1 MRYGQ
6 LSLSW
11 PFYPQSGGQGFRC
24 RGRRCQPRLYL
35 RRRGIG
41 HTEGVEKVDA
51 LIRASRQVKRMLD
64 RGTTRPS
71 GLAEFY
77 LLFVLAQETLG
88 ETVTLQAG

>member
-1 MRYGQ
+1 MADGASHVFTYVVEE
-6 LSLSW
+6 
-11 PFYPQSGGQGFRC
+11 
-24 RGRRCQPRLYL
+24 
-35 RRRGIG
+35 IG

-77 LLFVLAQETLG
+77 LFFVLA
-88 ETVTLQAG
+88 

>member
-1 MRYGQ
+1 MGSFHYRG
-6 LSLSW
+6 LSIREVEDRVFAAVADGASHV
-11 PFYPQSGGQGFRC
+11 FTYVVEE
-24 RGRRCQPRLYL
+24 
-35 RRRGIG
+35 IG

-64 RGTTRPS
+64 RGTTRPN

>member
-1 MRYGQ
+1 MF
-6 LSLSW
+6 SS
-11 PFYPQSGGQGFRC
+11 
-24 RGRRCQPRLYL
+24 
-35 RRRGIG
+35 
-41 HTEGVEKVDA
+41 
-51 LIRASRQVKRMLD
+51 ASRQVKRMLD